1 MDVVRAHSPY
11 TGQRLHLQMGEKPVD
26 VKDLAPAKG

>member
-11 TGQRLHLQMGEKPVD
+11 TAERLHLQMAPKPAD
-26 VKDLAPAKG
+26 VRDSSPAKG